1 MDAVQE
7 SGDERGD
14 YQAVAAEEPE
24 DEGEEEPEYYEE
36 KWTDEQ
42 WKEWRKKQWKEW
54 YDDTSS
60 GEDLP
65 WDELQNEEIQVLPDE
80 VPGWLLLRRA
90 NLSASSRLSVQASV
104 NNSLKFRDIEVAL
117 RDQEEELL
125 QADQGRGQHQA
136 HKRRSFWEEEGNWG
150 LLATSADDI
159 DENAEIHW
167 VGTKLPEDVYDPG
180 QPQDDANQEDE
191 IYWHWEPDGY
201 HGYVADGYGAWMETD
216 GYGTYWA
223 ADDPY
228 NDLTPEENK
237 ELEEAYA
244 AFEAKTRTFSQSRQL
259 QRAKGTSRGFYP
271 LAMMKGSGRKG
282 KSKGKGKKG
291 GKTFSSP
298 STSSTARPLFAA
310 SGVDGST
317 TTNGSGCFICGE
329 KGHGFRQCPKR
340 NSSGFQGGKGSK
352 KGTFWVESL
361 TSSSL
366 AFVGMVASVEEVIY
380 DLGLWRAGLGRY

>member
-1 MDAVQE
+1 
-7 SGDERGD
+7 
-14 YQAVAAEEPE
+14 
-24 DEGEEEPEYYEE
+24 
-36 KWTDEQ
+36 
-42 WKEWRKKQWKEW
+42 
-54 YDDTSS
+54 
-60 GEDLP
+60 
-65 WDELQNEEIQVLPDE
+65 
-80 VPGWLLLRRA
+80 
-90 NLSASSRLSVQASV
+90 
-104 NNSLKFRDIEVAL
+104 
-117 RDQEEELL
+117 
-125 QADQGRGQHQA
+125 
-136 HKRRSFWEEEGNWG
+136 
-150 LLATSADDI
+150 
-159 DENAEIHW
+159 
-167 VGTKLPEDVYDPG
+167 
-180 QPQDDANQEDE
+180 
-191 IYWHWEPDGY
+191 
-201 HGYVADGYGAWMETD
+201 METD

-228 NDLTPEENK
+228 NDLTPDKNK

-244 AFEAKTRTFSQSRQL
+244 AFEAKTRTFLQSRQL

-271 LAMMKGSGRKG
+271 LAMVKGSGRKG

-310 SGVDGST
+310 SGVEGST

-340 NSSGFQGGKGSK
+340 NSFGFQGGKGSK

-380 DLGLWRAGLGRY
+380 DTSGYGVLDLGATETVGSLEALEALMSMRAEIHGNQEPVEVFTGPSSKKPFRFGNGGVQFSSSYVMASQRLGEQLVMLGLYTIDAEKVPILIGMKTLVKLGAIIDVYGQWMVLSHVSPEVKIPLAKSKAGHLLVNLTMDWLNVSQPLQILIETWWSIHGEFGVGHC